1 VFFPINLGNKHWVAA
16 AWNLDD
22 YVLMVY
28 DSLESPE
35 NGEKIVEL
43 LKIWKDF
50 IKKDLEN
57 MNWFENTKR
66 DPKCFKISLRY
77 MSDVP
82 KQSFVYGTLDC
93 GVMTCKF
100 LEMLTKGKNIDIKS
114 FGDNVGLKCQEYRAK
129 MALMLYE
136 TSNRSISSAPG
147 GLTAT
152 LYEQKLSKDDLTT
165 TATARS

>member
-1 VFFPINLGNKHWVAA
+1 VFFPINLGNKHWVTA

-28 DSLESPE
+28 DSLEIPE
-35 NGEKIVEL
+35 NGKKIVEL

-66 DPKCFKISLRY
+66 DPKCFKISLKY
-77 MSDVP
+77 
-82 KQSFVYGTLDC
+82 LN
-93 GVMTCKF
+93 VMTCKF
-100 LEMLTKGKNIDIKS
+100 LEMLTKRKTIDIKS

-136 TSNRSISSAPG
+136 TRCER
-147 GLTAT
+147 LV
-152 LYEQKLSKDDLTT
+152 
-165 TATARS
+165 